1 MSGLSTVEVP
11 GDRVLLL
18 SGLFFPR
25 YSAWTSVRAMGQRKS
40 NLCSSG
46 RRGRSVTGCF
56 RVILWSR
63 AKVHE
68 RREKAYQ
75 LDLKELSGIP

>member
-1 MSGLSTVEVP
+1 
-11 GDRVLLL
+11 VLLL
-18 SGLFFPR
+18 SGLLFQR
-25 YSAWTSVRAMGQRKS
+25 YSVRASVRAMHQRVS

-46 RRGRSVTGCF
+46 SRGRSVTGCF